1 MERGR
6 LILIIVGITILLVA
20 IVVAIAVP
28 VSLNNKSKRDS
39 DLARQYM
46 REVPLIDGHNDLP
59 WQLVIYEDNDL
70 ARIDLNQRP
79 TFNVSHTD
87 IPRLREGLVGAQFWA
102 AYTYCTSQY
111 KDAVV
116 HAIAQ
121 IDVIKRMVQE
131 YPEVF
136 EFVTTAQGIR
146 DAFENGKIA
155 SLIGVEG
162 GHNIDNSFA
171 VLRAFYD
178 LGTRYMTITHS
189 CNTPWADNWKED
201 FEPEDQHNGLSE
213 FGKDVIREMNR
224 LGMLIDLSHVSVDTM
239 NDALDVT
246 EAPVIFSHTSAY
258 ALCNHYRNAP
268 DSILTRV
275 KENKGIVMVNFYTL
289 YINCPPNNVT
299 ADPAYATLA
308 QVADHMD
315 HIKEVCGWECVGF
328 GSDYDGIDTAPE
340 GLEDVTTFPALV
352 TELIQRQWTEEE
364 IKGALGNNFLRVF
377 EEAEQVSRD
386 LKANGMKPKVATLP
400 RDEPDEANNDCR
412 TYMYG
417 TSFY

>member
-70 ARIDLNQRP
+70 SRIDLNQRP
-79 TFNVSHTD
+79 TFNVTHTD

-224 LGMLIDLSHVSVDTM
+224 LGMLVDLSHVSVDTM

-268 DSILTRV
+268 DSVLRRV

-299 ADPAYATLA
+299 ADPSYATLA

-340 GLEDVTTFPALV
+340 GLEDASTFPALV

-400 RDEPDEANNDCR
+400 RDEPDEANNVCR